1 MAEYHVGCG
10 VFGIYAGT
18 LDSKNKNMWR
28 NKTDVTE
35 EAICAVAQH
44 LLQTGWCPRIR
55 VGEKHYAL
63 KLEEVPPEK
72 E

>member
-10 VFGIYAGT
+10 LFGIYAGT
-18 LDSKNKNMWR
+18 LDSKSKAIWR
-28 NKTDVTE
+28 DKTDVTE
-35 EAICAVAQH
+35 EAICAVSQY
-44 LLQTGWCPRIR
+44 LINTGKCPRIR
-55 VGEKHYAL
+55 VGDKHYVL